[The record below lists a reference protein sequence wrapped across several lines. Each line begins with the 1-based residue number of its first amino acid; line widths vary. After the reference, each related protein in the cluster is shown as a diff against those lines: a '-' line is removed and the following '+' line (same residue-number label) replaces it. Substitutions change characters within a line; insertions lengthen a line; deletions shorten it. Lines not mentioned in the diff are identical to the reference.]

1 MMELPI
7 YLDYAATTPV
17 DPAVAEKM
25 SECLTMNGNFGNPA
39 SRTHIYGWRAE
50 EAMEH
55 ARRHVADLINC
66 DPREIIW
73 TSGATESNN
82 LGLKGAAHLHA
93 DRGRH
98 IVTSIIEHHAVLD
111 TCDWLEQEGFEV
123 TRLVP
128 DSRGVI
134 TADDVAAALRPDTIM
149 VSLMHVNNEIGVIND
164 LAAIGSVTRPRNII
178 LHVDG
183 AQSAGKIPVDVQAMN
198 IDLMSLTAHKIYGPK
213 GAGALYIRRMPPLR
227 IEPQMHGGGHERG
240 MRSGT
245 LATHQLVGMGEAF
258 RIAAQELEL
267 ESARVYQLRMRL
279 LNGLRDL
286 PGVRLNGNPE
296 ACVAGIIN
304 LGFAGVDGESLM
316 MALRNLA
323 VSSGSACS
331 SADLTPSH
339 VLRGIGVEREY
350 LHSSLRLSL
359 GRFSTE
365 QEVDNAIASILE
377 GVTTLRAGA
386 LKTRIN

>member
-1 MMELPI
+1 MELPI
-7 YLDYAATTPV
+7 YMDYAATTPV

-25 SECLTMNGNFGNPA
+25 SECLTLDGNFGNPA

-50 EAMEH
+50 EAVEH

-82 LGLKGAAHLHA
+82 LGLKGVAQLHSE
-93 DRGRH
+93 RGRH
-98 IVTSIIEHHAVLD
+98 IVTSLIEHHAVLD
-111 TCDWLEQEGFEV
+111 TLDWLEQEGFEV
-123 TRLVP
+123 TRLAP

-134 TADDVAAALRPDTIM
+134 TADDVAAVLRPDTII
-149 VSLMHVNNEIGVIND
+149 VSLMHVNNEIGVITD
-164 LAAIGSVTRPRNII
+164 LAAIGRLTRPRNII

-183 AQSAGKIPVDVQAMN
+183 AQSAGKTAVDVQAMN

-213 GAGALYIRRMPPLR
+213 GVGALYVRRVPPLK
-227 IEPQMHGGGHERG
+227 IAPQVHGGGHERG

-245 LATHQLVGMGEAF
+245 LATHQIVGMGEAF
-258 RIAAQELEL
+258 RLAAQEYEA
-267 ESARVYQLRMRL
+267 ESARIYQLRMRL
-279 LNGLRDL
+279 LAGLKDL

-296 ACVAGIIN
+296 ACVAGIVN

-350 LHSSLRLSL
+350 LHSCLRLSL
-359 GRFSTE
+359 GRFTSS
-365 QEVDNAIASILE
+365 QDVDRAIASIVE

-386 LKTRIN
+386 VKTRII